1 MADGQRQEI
10 DEHLRRAIGPG
21 EAESPISRDVARA
34 LGGFPTIGV
43 DPGSITSRLRNL
55 KSVGMDMH
63 FVWDSP
69 ARVVPA
75 ERDVEVRDLFD
86 LLQARGVP
94 ERSDRYCQAVDAA
107 SKGAVRLVNNI
118 PLATREDFRW
128 HFGQYQRLAESVAS
142 RGVISLR
149 EVADTAAGGVG
160 DHDGSAPDFPGIAIG
175 DDGNFL
181 WFGEGRH
188 RVAIAQWLNISP
200 IPVSLGGVNR
210 HWLRETVSRGS
221 GPLEATEARLQEADL
236 SDQDPQRD
244 RAEQWLVS
252 LDRIDDL
259 PEVRPDPLG
268 INDQVSRAMRAHR
281 AGALDD
287 ALAIWRSSAT
297 PLDCRPT

>member
-1 MADGQRQEI
+1 M
-10 DEHLRRAIGPG
+10 
-21 EAESPISRDVARA
+21 
-34 LGGFPTIGV
+34 
-43 DPGSITSRLRNL
+43 
-55 KSVGMDMH
+55 
-63 FVWDSP
+63 
-69 ARVVPA
+69 
-75 ERDVEVRDLFD
+75 EVRDLFD
-86 LLQARGVP
+86 HLQARGVP

-160 DHDGSAPDFPGIAIG
+160 DHDGSAPDFPGITIG
-175 DDGNFL
+175 DDGNLL

-188 RVAIAQWLNISP
+188 RVAIAQWLSISP
-200 IPVSLGGVNR
+200 IPVSLSGVNR

-221 GPLEATEARLQEADL
+221 GPLEAIEARLQAADL

-287 ALAIWRSSAT
+287 ALAIWEELGDPVGMPPHVNVLAASTASALGALEEGRSRVSLVADRLERAGEV
-297 PLDCRPT
+297 LDILLAGDPDERTLGHLDRLIGRLERLRARPGR